1 MKHWMIFYF
10 LCASLTVVAQKPL
23 KKKLLGEY
31 SGKIGAY
38 KINTGS
44 QLIDVASTDISV
56 QLRKTDLDFAIGRSE
71 MTVPYTWVKK
81 DKTTFIVSFNRAVDE
96 SPETLLLCKK
106 TKSMKRIGL
115 FPQPDVQLEKRKR
128 KQ

>member
-1 MKHWMIFYF
+1 MKQWVLFFF
-10 LCASLTVVAQKPL
+10 LCATLSIVAQKPL

-56 QLRKTDLDFAIGRSE
+56 QLRKTDLNFAIGRNE

-81 DKTTFIVSFNRAVDE
+81 DKTTFIITFERGVDN
-96 SPETLLLCKK
+96 SPETLLL
-106 TKSMKRIGL
+106 
-115 FPQPDVQLEKRKR
+115 QPAESLLCSPRDFRTTTD
-128 KQ
+128 

>member
-1 MKHWMIFYF
+1 MKHWMLFYF
-10 LCASLTVVAQKPL
+10 LCASLTFVAQKPL

-31 SGKIGAY
+31 VGKIAAY
-38 KINTGS
+38 KLNAGS
-44 QLIDVASTDISV
+44 QLIEVASTETSV
-56 QLRKTDLDFAIGRSE
+56 KLRKTDLVFAIGRNE

-81 DKTTFIVSFNRAVDE
+81 DKTTFIITFERGVDN
-96 SPETLLLCKK
+96 SPETLLLDKK